1 MRQAELQTTA
11 TTKVTTSLKKAQ
23 NYFKYFQSLTEQH
36 TIRLLNSPTCF
47 SSCGWFMSS
56 GIKSKQMCIEGMPA
70 TVTGRSSTG

>member
-36 TIRLLNSPTCF
+36 TLLLNSPTCF